1 MDPDEPRGG
10 HAMITNAIIT
20 NAIITSAIITSAMIT
35 STDIDMFGTTID
47 IDAASIRNVSTD
59 LASGTAGC

>member
-10 HAMITNAIIT
+10 HAMITNAM
-20 NAIITSAIITSAMIT
+20 ITSNTITSNTIT
-35 STDIDMFGTTID
+35 STDIDMFGTAID
-47 IDAASIRNVSTD
+47 IDIDIDTAPIRNVSAD

>member
-1 MDPDEPRGG
+1 
-10 HAMITNAIIT
+10 MITNAIIT